1 MIDETVCNILFL
13 GMTGVGK
20 SSLINYL
27 LGDKRAE
34 TGAGKPV
41 TKRHGFAEYDLIYNG
56 RTYHLT
62 DSWGLEAD
70 KYSEWKNDLQNQLQA
85 HSTNR
90 RVQDWFHAVLYCIGA
105 SSHRIQDVDI
115 QTIIQLL
122 YEKYKVVVVLTKA
135 DGCTSEELGELKNVI
150 LSEVEKYVPAAGS
163 LAIHEC
169 VAEKKRLYGGYTTEP
184 RGKEEILHSVLQQ
197 WKEVIALRL
206 PVSIIT
212 KLHNKIDSWR
222 NEQLDFINRNIHCF
236 GERNNTLCE
245 TMQQKSQQFQAELF
259 STELTRIATEQLK
272 KCADYSSSLS
282 CIINSDSD
290 IQIRNI
296 RINLEKKYLWA
307 AEVAWRIFASIPA
320 GIGIGIW
327 AAVSRYNEKKRF
339 EETLN
344 NFCGKLKEECTKR
357 ETAISQQLREML
369 EIA

>member
-85 HSTNR
+85 HSTDR
-90 RVQDWFHAVLYCIGA
+90 RVQDWFHAVLYCVGA

-115 QTIIQLL
+115 QTMIQLL
-122 YEKYKVVVVLTKA
+122 HEKYKVVVVLTKA
-135 DGCTSEELGELKNVI
+135 DGCTPEELGELKNVI
-150 LSEVEKYVPAAGS
+150 LSEVEKHAPAAGS

-184 RGKEEILHSVLQQ
+184 RGREEILHSVLQQ
-197 WKEVIALRL
+197 WKEMIALRL
-206 PVSIIT
+206 PISIIT
-212 KLHNKIDSWR
+212 ELHSKIDYWR
-222 NEQLDFINRNIHCF
+222 NNQLNFINRNLHAF
-236 GERNNTLCE
+236 EEENNTLRE

-259 STELTRIATEQLK
+259 STELSGIAAELLK
-272 KCADYSSSLS
+272 QCAEYTSSIS
-282 CIINSDSD
+282 CIMHTNPD
-290 IQIRNI
+290 IQIS
-296 RINLEKKYLWA
+296 LKKKYLGA
-307 AEVAWRIFASIPA
+307 AELTGRIFASIPI
-320 GIGIGIW
+320 GIGIAIW
-327 AAVSRYNEKKRF
+327 AAVSKKNEKKHP
-339 EETLN
+339 L
-344 NFCGKLKEECTKR
+344 
-357 ETAISQQLREML
+357 SQ
-369 EIA
+369 

>member
-85 HSTNR
+85 HSTDCH
-90 RVQDWFHAVLYCIGA
+90 VQDWFHAVLYCVGA
-105 SSHRIQDVDI
+105 SSHRIQDADI
-115 QTIIQLL
+115 QTMIQLL
-122 YEKYKVVVVLTKA
+122 HEKYKVVVVLTKA
-135 DGCTSEELGELKNVI
+135 DGCTPEELGELKNVI
-150 LSEVEKYVPAAGS
+150 LSEVEKHAPAAGS

-197 WKEVIALRL
+197 WKDVIALRL
-206 PVSIIT
+206 PVSIIAE
-212 KLHNKIDSWR
+212 LYRKIDNWR
-222 NEQLDFINRNIHCF
+222 NKQLDFINRNINCF
-236 GERNNTLCE
+236 GEQNNTLCK
-245 TMQQKSQQFQAELF
+245 TMQQKSQQFQAKLF

-282 CIINSDSD
+282 CIINSNSD
-290 IQIRNI
+290 TQIS
-296 RINLEKKYLWA
+296 LEEKYLTG
-307 AEVAWRIFASIPA
+307 AELTGRIFASIPA
-320 GIGIGIW
+320 GIGIAIW
-327 AAVSRYNEKKRF
+327 AVVSRYKEKNRF
-339 EETLN
+339 EEALN
-344 NFCGKLKEECTKR
+344 NFCGELKEECTKR

>member
-70 KYSEWKNDLQNQLQA
+70 KYSEWKNDLQNRGLEADKYSEWKNDLQNQLQA
-85 HSTNR
+85 HSTDR
-90 RVQDWFHAVLYCIGA
+90 RVQDWFHAVLYCVGA
-105 SSHRIQDVDI
+105 SSHRIQDADI

-122 YEKYKVVVVLTKA
+122 HEKYKVVVVLTKA
-135 DGCTSEELGELKNVI
+135 DGCTPEELGELKNVI
-150 LSEVEKYVPAAGS
+150 LSEVEKHAPAAGS

-206 PVSIIT
+206 PVLT
-212 KLHNKIDSWR
+212 
-222 NEQLDFINRNIHCF
+222 FCTPAM
-236 GERNNTLCE
+236 ER
-245 TMQQKSQQFQAELF
+245 S
-259 STELTRIATEQLK
+259 
-272 KCADYSSSLS
+272 
-282 CIINSDSD
+282 NSA
-290 IQIRNI
+290 QT
-296 RINLEKKYLWA
+296 
-307 AEVAWRIFASIPA
+307 A
-320 GIGIGIW
+320 GQ
-327 AAVSRYNEKKRF
+327 YYY
-339 EETLN
+339 
-344 NFCGKLKEECTKR
+344 
-357 ETAISQQLREML
+357 
-369 EIA
+369 